1 MSRICV
7 TSVTPGAID
16 LPSATFGELSI
27 SARKA
32 GGSARRRSV
41 IAQREVGEDA
51 GVEDYE
57 RRTRHSWPGGGGD
70 SAESVKLL
78 LPMLAIVEEAPNRL
92 FDQFVAAPIVATGE
106 FLLDL
111 SKEENAEAGPCT
123 AGSRTS
129 PNPLSSIPSCP

>member
-16 LPSATFGELSI
+16 LPSATS
-27 SARKA
+27 
-32 GGSARRRSV
+32 GSYPFRLEKPRRLREAQERNRTTRSWRGRGRRRLRAAYPSFL
-41 IAQREVGEDA
+41 A
-51 GVEDYE
+51 GN
-57 RRTRHSWPGGGGD
+57 